1 MLNVGFAGRGR
12 DGISALSGFQM
23 VGELCNDGRTTK
35 RQGEISAET
44 DEMAS
49 SSILQLKQEAIEGE
63 IFSNRNNQ
71 NQKPTSIF
79 CLSSSFFSLPPFTLF
94 LSTLKQFDYL
104 CTKKQGAVR

>member
-35 RQGEISAET
+35 RQGEISAEA

-49 SSILQLKQEAIEGE
+49 SSILQLKQETIEKGW
-63 IFSNRNNQ
+63 INRNQ
-71 NQKPTSIF
+71 HYI
-79 CLSSSFFSLPPFTLF
+79 
-94 LSTLKQFDYL
+94 
-104 CTKKQGAVR
+104 